1 MMIINS
7 TISEEIWFSVG
18 VSRQRYENTTADTMK
33 LVKILSVRTETAFL
47 FMERQSIESLL
58 DIQHI
63 KYMFRRDLSLRGY
76 NKRSATV
83 LLLSI
88 QLRQIL
94 VYYNCKTNKDSQEQK
109 NV

>member
-7 TISEEIWFSVG
+7 TISVEMWFSVG
-18 VSRQRYENTTADTMK
+18 VSRQRYGNTTADTMK
-33 LVKILSVRTETAFL
+33 LLKILSVRTETAYL

-63 KYMFRRDLSLRGY
+63 KYMFRRDPSLRGY